1 MALLLYTGVAGTG
14 KTLYAI
20 QKYIIPELSKGNQI
34 YTNIDGIVLSRISVM
49 FDQDLIQLERGFHNL
64 QDPGRFWEEL
74 KQNSMCVLDEAQNI
88 FSNRNWQDRN
98 NVDCV
103 KYLMEHRH
111 YGHQL
116 IFISP
121 HIDAMDAGI
130 RRVAELTY
138 KHKSYSIIGGAK
150 TVKCCVFSQANIN
163 NEPLQMFTWK
173 HDVRIYDCY
182 KSYFLEGTVEKKV
195 KVNIW
200 ADPKLI
206 IISLVILL
214 SLIWALNSV
223 PKMAH
228 RFFNKSHNKV
238 ALSNSKLSGTT
249 FVRSQAIIIN
259 DSNLTGT
266 NYKRVIR

>member
-34 YTNIDGIVLSRISVM
+34 YTNIDGIVLARISLL
-49 FDQDLIQLERGFHNL
+49 FDQDLIQLERGFHDL
-64 QDPGRFWEEL
+64 KDPGRFWEEL

-116 IFISP
+116 VFISP

-138 KHKSYSIIGGAK
+138 KHKSFSIIGGAK
-150 TVKCCVFSQANIN
+150 TVKCAVFSQANIN
-163 NEPLQMFTWK
+163 NEPLQTFTWK
-173 HDVRIYDCY
+173 HDTRIYDCY

-195 KVNIW
+195 KVNIFR
-200 ADPKLI
+200 DPKLI
-206 IISLVILL
+206 FIVLVVIA
-214 SLIWALNSV
+214 SSIWAISSF
-223 PKMAH
+223 PKMSH
-228 RFFNKSHNKV
+228 RFFNKGHKISSSV
-238 ALSNSKLSGTT
+238 KLNMPDIKS
-249 FVRSQAIIIN
+249 VRSQAIIIN
-259 DSNLTGT
+259 DSLLVGKD
-266 NYKRVIR
+266 YRRVIR